1 MVNFGSTKGSA
12 GEGTDGEKDELIQR
26 GIIIHDSH
34 PQLCHLMLDQIAWP
48 CCSLGTCGALNLT
61 RKPSAGAQEED
72 KIMMLL

>member
-34 PQLCHLMLDQIAWP
+34 HAQLCHLILIKLRGPA
-48 CCSLGTCGALNLT
+48 AV
-61 RKPSAGAQEED
+61 
-72 KIMMLL
+72 